1 MLNLTRLADPAFFS
15 QNAVIVAQQ
24 LLGKYLIRIID
35 GKQII
40 CKIIETEA
48 YDGPADDANH
58 GFNNKRSL
66 RNETLFWQGGYA
78 HIFMIYGMYFCFNI
92 VTDQVDYPSA
102 VLLRAGEII
111 LDETIPNF
119 ISKPNLANGPGKLSR
134 YLKINKTDDGLDL
147 IKSSTLYLGQETI
160 PSVFDITTTPRVNI
174 DYATN
179 FKLKPYR
186 FYITNHKAVSK
197 K

>member
-1 MLNLTRLADPAFFS
+1 MVNLVPLRDPVFFS
-15 QNAVIVAQQ
+15 QNAVLVAQQ
-24 LLGKYLIRIID
+24 LLGKYLVRIID
-35 GKQII
+35 GKKIN
-40 CKIIETEA
+40 CKIVETEA
-48 YDGPADDANH
+48 YDGPTDDANH

-92 VTDQVDYPSA
+92 VTDQTDYPSA
-102 VLLRAGEII
+102 VLLRAGEIVV
-111 LDETIPNF
+111 DETTPNF
-119 ISKPNLANGPGKLSR
+119 VSKPNLANGPGKLSR
-134 YLKINKTDDGLDL
+134 YLKINKTDDGLNL
-147 IKSSTLYLGQETI
+147 IKSSTLYLEQEAI
-160 PSVFDITTTPRVNI
+160 PSVFDITTTSRVNI

>member
-1 MLNLTRLADPAFFS
+1 M
-15 QNAVIVAQQ
+15 
-24 LLGKYLIRIID
+24 
-35 GKQII
+35 
-40 CKIIETEA
+40 
-48 YDGPADDANH
+48 
-58 GFNNKRSL
+58 RS
-66 RNETLFWQGGYA
+66 ETLFWQGGYA
-78 HIFMIYGMYFCFNI
+78 HIFMIYGMYFCLNI
-92 VTDQVDYPSA
+92 VTDQVYYPSA

-134 YLKINKTDDGLDL
+134 YLKINKTDDGLNL
-147 IKSSTLYLGQETI
+147 IKSSTLYLGQETT

-179 FKLKPYR
+179 FKLKPYC